1 MCLEILLQNSFQK
14 NLISKN
20 VDTEDQLKNR
30 INRDETWASLLLI
43 VKLFNFTNKN
53 ASFFLFRLYYIVIIM
68 VVFWK
73 QVVHARFYL
82 LFTTQHFIFI
92 RRVGDKSW
100 EDRLVMIQPSHHI
113 FSSLGVYQYYKS
125 PVYTLMSSV
134 TIRIYITLDILRYV
148 GRYSLI
154 EKILLCSIQQLF
166 FKIRIVQVG
175 IYPGYL
181 NSNVFTLLLKRHN
194 LCRY

>member
-20 VDTEDQLKNR
+20 VDTKDGPKNR
-30 INRDETWASLLLI
+30 INRDQGVTTLNSQI
-43 VKLFNFTNKN
+43 VQFYEQKRE
-53 ASFFLFRLYYIVIIM
+53 FFLFRLYYIVIIM

-181 NSNVFTLLLKRHN
+181 NFNVFTLLLERHN

>member
-1 MCLEILLQNSFQK
+1 MCLEILLQNSFHK

-20 VDTEDQLKNR
+20 VDTEDRLKNR
-30 INRDETWASLLLI
+30 INRDQGITTLYSQI
-43 VKLFNFTNKN
+43 VQFYEQKRE
-53 ASFFLFRLYYIVIIM
+53 FFLFRLYYIVIIM
-68 VVFWK
+68 VVFRK

-82 LFTTQHFIFI
+82 LFTTQHCIFI

-134 TIRIYITLDILRYV
+134 TIRIYLTLDIPRYV

-154 EKILLCSIQQLF
+154 EKILGMQYTAIIF
-166 FKIRIVQVG
+166 
-175 IYPGYL
+175 
-181 NSNVFTLLLKRHN
+181 
-194 LCRY
+194 

>member
-20 VDTEDQLKNR
+20 VDTEDRPKNR
-30 INRDETWASLLLI
+30 INRDQGITTLYSQI
-43 VKLFNFTNKN
+43 VQFYEQKRE
-53 ASFFLFRLYYIVIIM
+53 FFLFRLYYIVIIM

-154 EKILLCSIQQLF
+154 EKILCSIQQLF

-181 NSNVFTLLLKRHN
+181 NFNVFTLLLKRHN

>member
-20 VDTEDQLKNR
+20 VDTKDGPKNR
-30 INRDETWASLLLI
+30 INRDQGVTTLNSQI
-43 VKLFNFTNKN
+43 VQFYEQKRE
-53 ASFFLFRLYYIVIIM
+53 FFLFRLYYIVIIM

-154 EKILLCSIQQLF
+154 EKILCSIQQLF

-181 NSNVFTLLLKRHN
+181 NFNVFTLLLKRHN

>member
-1 MCLEILLQNSFQK
+1 MCLEILLQNSFHK

-30 INRDETWASLLLI
+30 INRDQGVTTI
-43 VKLFNFTNKN
+43 VQFYEQKRQ
-53 ASFFLFRLYYIVIIM
+53 FFFFWFRLYYIVIIM

-154 EKILLCSIQQLF
+154 EKILGMQYTAIIF
-166 FKIRIVQVG
+166 
-175 IYPGYL
+175 
-181 NSNVFTLLLKRHN
+181 
-194 LCRY
+194 

>member
-1 MCLEILLQNSFQK
+1 MCLEILLQNSFHK

-20 VDTEDQLKNR
+20 VDTEDRLKNR
-30 INRDETWASLLLI
+30 INRDQGITTLNSQI
-43 VKLFNFTNKN
+43 VQFYEQKRE
-53 ASFFLFRLYYIVIIM
+53 FFLFRLYYIVIIM

-113 FSSLGVYQYYKS
+113 FSSLGVYWPKS
-125 PVYTLMSSV
+125 SALLDVQQRIFYQTSS
-134 TIRIYITLDILRYV
+134 RNFLLDVQQQKNSY
-148 GRYSLI
+148 
-154 EKILLCSIQQLF
+154 LL
-166 FKIRIVQVG
+166 G
-175 IYPGYL
+175 
-181 NSNVFTLLLKRHN
+181 VFQKE
-194 LCRY
+194 